1 MSEPNSAPTDE
12 EGAAMSQHDPTP
24 IETALD
30 LLVFAPIGLA
40 ITVGEEVPK
49 LAAKGR
55 ARLNGPFA
63 AALMLGRF
71 AATQGRREL
80 DRRIGGVTG
89 PGRGRS
95 TAPAEPVE
103 PTADAGDADGGW
115 PEVGLVLVDDSR
127 VNEAAV
133 DPIEADE
140 SVVVTL
146 GVDPDDGVEITSAPV
161 AGELG
166 IVGSDPAATVRRRRR
181 RVTAEPAGPPSG
193 LWPAD
198 PDDVPAA
205 ASLAIP
211 GYDSLSAS
219 QVVQRLAGL
228 SGPELEA
235 VRTYETARRG
245 RRTIL
250 ARVTQL
256 QAR

>member
-1 MSEPNSAPTDE
+1 MSHD
-12 EGAAMSQHDPTP
+12 DPTP
-24 IETALD
+24 METALD

-40 ITVGEEVPK
+40 ITVGEEAPK

-55 ARLNGPFA
+55 ARLAGPFA

-80 DRRIGGVTG
+80 DRRMGGII
-89 PGRGRS
+89 GRS
-95 TAPAEPVE
+95 PSSAPAEPKVTAAAASDASGGSPDVE
-103 PTADAGDADGGW
+103 
-115 PEVGLVLVDDSR
+115 LVVTDERPSDETVVD
-127 VNEAAV
+127 EA
-133 DPIEADE
+133 
-140 SVVVTL
+140 VVVSP
-146 GVDPDDGVEITSAPV
+146 GADPDDGVEIAPALV

-166 IVGSDPAATVRRRRR
+166 IVGSDPDGTVGRRRRR
-181 RVTAEPAGPPSG
+181 SASPDPAGPPSG

-198 PDDVPAA
+198 PDDVPPA